1 MKKLRVL
8 MITVRAD
15 FGGGPQHVYSLV
27 RNLLPGIDVFIAAPD
42 DYPYYERFQ
51 GLVGKERVVKIP
63 HRKVTLEAVRRVLA
77 FIKENEIDIIH
88 SHGKGAGMYSRMLA
102 VLSGRK
108 CVHTFHGVHTGEL
121 GAAGKFIY
129 TSIEKLLSYATDC
142 FIGSSKSEVATAA
155 KQFHIR
161 ESLVTIIP
169 NGVEFSEKPWGKEQ
183 GLSLPV
189 KVLTVTRYDYAK
201 NTGLLIPVLLELK
214 KVDEIQHFQFIVTG
228 DGEQRQLF
236 HDELVKNDLL
246 KSVTFIG
253 FTKDIQAVYDSADIY
268 ISTSRWEGMPLSVI
282 EAMGSGL
289 PVVAT
294 NVTGNKDTVLENQNG
309 LLYSLESPAEAAHLL
324 IRLKNDTELYRK
336 LSEFAYYDTRG
347 KFHASRMAEAVANA
361 YASLGIG

>member
-27 RNLLPGIDVFIAAPD
+27 KNLLPGIDVFIAAPD
-42 DYPYYERFQ
+42 DYPYYERFEELIGQ
-51 GLVGKERVVKIP
+51 ERVVKIP

-88 SHGKGAGMYSRMLA
+88 SHGKGAGMYSRVLA

-121 GAAGKFIY
+121 GTAGKFIY

-155 KQFHIR
+155 KQFHLR
-161 ESLVTIIP
+161 ESAITIIP
-169 NGVEFSEKPWGKEQ
+169 NGVEFSDKPWNKEKALVPPIQ
-183 GLSLPV
+183 
-189 KVLTVTRYDYAK
+189 VLTVTRYDYAK
-201 NTGLLIPVLLELK
+201 NTELLLPVLLELK
-214 KVDEIQHFQFIVTG
+214 RLNELQHFQFVVTG
-228 DGEQRQLF
+228 EGEQKKQFQDALEEN
-236 HDELVKNDLL
+236 ELLNHITL
-246 KSVTFIG
+246 SG
-253 FTKDIQAVYDSADIY
+253 FTKEIQAVYDSCDIY

-282 EAMGSGL
+282 EAMGSGV

-294 NVTGNKDTVLENQNG
+294 NVTGNKDTVMNNQNG
-309 LLYSLESPAEAAHLL
+309 LLYPLENPAEAAHSLV
-324 IRLKNDTELYRK
+324 RLKNDTALFRK

-347 KFHASRMAEAVANA
+347 KFHASRMAEAVASV
-361 YASLGIG
+361 YTSLGVR